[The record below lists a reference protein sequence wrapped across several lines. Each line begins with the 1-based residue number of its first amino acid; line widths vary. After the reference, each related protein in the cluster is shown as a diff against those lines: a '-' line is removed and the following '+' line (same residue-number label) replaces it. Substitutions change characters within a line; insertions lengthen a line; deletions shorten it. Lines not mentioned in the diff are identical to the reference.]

1 MESNVKELE
10 KLKLLEVEDLKS
22 SVPSTLEKLKQLE
35 EEDLKSSSSST
46 LENFKIDNTSEN

>member
-1 MESNVKELE
+1 M
-10 KLKLLEVEDLKS
+10 EDLKS